1 MTQPARLSPSTTSPS
16 DASAQAPSAAV
27 ASDSPAISAVSS
39 KTSRHA
45 ALAGALLLGASLSP
59 QAMAQDSFSVCWSV
73 YAGWMPWEYADTQGI
88 VDKWAKKYDI
98 NIDVVQVN
106 DYVESINQYTSGN
119 VDGCAMTN
127 MDALTL
133 PAASSV
139 DSTALILGDYSD
151 GNDGVMVRDGD
162 SIESLKDREVNLV
175 QFSVS
180 HYLLARAL
188 DSVGMSERDLTTTN
202 TGDADIVALA
212 SNPDTQAVVTWNPQL
227 ATLKDM
233 PGYTEVF
240 NSSDI
245 PGEILDLMVVNT
257 QTLKDNPDFGHALVG
272 AWYEVME
279 KMKAGD
285 EAALSQMADAAGTD
299 LAGYQAQLAATHM
312 YYTPAEAVAAFN
324 APSLKDTMQHIADF
338 SFAQGLLGEGAPDA
352 GFIGIETPAG
362 VVGDEG
368 NVMLRFDPS
377 YTAALADSQ

>member
-1 MTQPARLSPSTTSPS
+1 MTQLTRLSQSATSPS
-16 DASAQAPSAAV
+16 DASAQVSSAAV
-27 ASDSPAISAVSS
+27 SSASFAVSRNA
-39 KTSRHA
+39 SRRA

-212 SNPDTQAVVTWNPQL
+212 SNTDTQAVVTWNPQL
-227 ATLKDM
+227 ATLKEM
-233 PGYTEVF
+233 PGYTEV
-240 NSSDI
+240 
-245 PGEILDLMVVNT
+245 
-257 QTLKDNPDFGHALVG
+257 
-272 AWYEVME
+272 
-279 KMKAGD
+279 
-285 EAALSQMADAAGTD
+285 
-299 LAGYQAQLAATHM
+299 
-312 YYTPAEAVAAFN
+312 
-324 APSLKDTMQHIADF
+324 
-338 SFAQGLLGEGAPDA
+338 
-352 GFIGIETPAG
+352 
-362 VVGDEG
+362 
-368 NVMLRFDPS
+368 
-377 YTAALADSQ
+377 

>member
-1 MTQPARLSPSTTSPS
+1 MTQPARLSPSTTSLS
-16 DASAQAPSAAV
+16 DACAQAPSAAV
-27 ASDSPAISAVSS
+27 ASDSPAVSAVSS
-39 KTSRHA
+39 KTSRRA

-180 HYLLARAL
+180 HPSRWDWAR
-188 DSVGMSERDLTTTN
+188 
-202 TGDADIVALA
+202 
-212 SNPDTQAVVTWNPQL
+212 SNSRT
-227 ATLKDM
+227 
-233 PGYTEVF
+233 
-240 NSSDI
+240 
-245 PGEILDLMVVNT
+245 
-257 QTLKDNPDFGHALVG
+257 
-272 AWYEVME
+272 
-279 KMKAGD
+279 
-285 EAALSQMADAAGTD
+285 AAGSRASSARSPLT
-299 LAGYQAQLAATHM
+299 ATC
-312 YYTPAEAVAAFN
+312 
-324 APSLKDTMQHIADF
+324 
-338 SFAQGLLGEGAPDA
+338 
-352 GFIGIETPAG
+352 
-362 VVGDEG
+362 
-368 NVMLRFDPS
+368 R
-377 YTAALADSQ
+377 